1 MYDRILFLNQ
11 LFILLNNIVALILFT
26 IMTTFPTIETSRL
39 ILKLISSEEMFRIF
53 NSLPQEEVMKILGH
67 RTVADYE
74 KEYAKHLGGYSTYNR
89 KFIMFFLIDKQ
100 SGLIIGR
107 CGIHNWNKDHRRA
120 EIGYHMEDESFK
132 QKGLMSEAVK
142 AVIAYAFREL
152 NLNRLEA
159 MAGVD
164 NVPSLRIIEKNG
176 FTKEGRLR
184 QHVVAGEHFQDSFTF
199 SILASEYYENI

>member
-1 MYDRILFLNQ
+1 
-11 LFILLNNIVALILFT
+11 
-26 IMTTFPTIETSRL
+26 
-39 ILKLISSEEMFRIF
+39 
-53 NSLPQEEVMKILGH
+53 
-67 RTVADYE
+67 
-74 KEYAKHLGGYSTYNR
+74 
-89 KFIMFFLIDKQ
+89 
-100 SGLIIGR
+100 
-107 CGIHNWNKDHRRA
+107 
-120 EIGYHMEDESFK
+120 
-132 QKGLMSEAVK
+132 MSEAVK
-142 AVIAYAFREL
+142 AVIHYVFREL